1 MFMLRYFPRSAIAIF
16 CQASLGASVF
26 LGALNIA
33 SAAEDVQFNTDILDI
48 KDRENIDL
56 SQFSRKGYI
65 LPGTYTLAVNLNANT
80 LPERPINFYAA
91 EHDEHE
97 TLACLTPE
105 LVEQLGLTEKALA
118 QLTWWRDGQCLDLD
132 SLKGMEAHGD
142 LGKSTLAISIP
153 QAYLEYSAPNWDPPS
168 RWEDGLPGLLFDYN
182 LNLQSQQQNGSGGG
196 SGTDLS
202 GNGTTGANLG
212 AWRLRADWQAR
223 YDRRSGNNHDAGNRS
238 WDWSRYYAYRA
249 LGSLGAKLSLGEDY
263 FNSAIFDSFR
273 FTGASLVTDDNML
286 PPNLRG
292 YAPEV
297 SGVAKGNAKVIISQQ
312 GRIIKEVQV
321 APGPYRI
328 QDLDSAVSGNL
339 DVRVEEQD
347 GSVQQYQVNT
357 ATIPYLTR
365 PGQVRYK
372 AALGKPSDWQHHMN
386 GPLFASGEFSW
397 GVSNGWSLYGGGIGG
412 GDYNALSVGVGRD
425 LMALGALSFDV
436 THSQAKVPRQETQRG
451 GSYRLSYSKR
461 FDETGSQVTFAGYRF
476 SDSGFRSMSE
486 YLDSLDGG
494 INAGRS
500 KEMYTVSLNQQFES
514 IGLTAYVNYNH
525 QTYWNQADNDR
536 YDLSLARYFDIG
548 RFRNVSLSLTAYR
561 NKFNGTNDDG
571 MYLSL
576 SMPWGESGTVSYNGS
591 YAAGDTRNSVGYYDR
606 RGDSDTYQLN
616 AGVARSGADL
626 SGYYTHKGT
635 LAQVNTSASYREGQY
650 SALGLSLQGG
660 ATLTPEGGAL
670 HRSGMLGGTRMLIDT
685 DGVSGVP
692 VGSYGSS
699 VASNRFGKAV
709 ITDLTSYYRNSV
721 RINVD
726 KLADNVE
733 AAQSVQQ
740 GTLTEG
746 AIGYRSFKVISGEKA
761 LAVIRLADGS
771 APPFGATVLNAK
783 QQETG
788 IVNDDGN
795 VYLSGINAGDKMTVH
810 WGNAPQCQIT
820 FPDNL
825 AAGMTTN
832 LLLPCVKSP
841 RPE

>member
-1 MFMLRYFPRSAIAIF
+1 MLRYFPRSAISIF

-26 LGALNIA
+26 LCTLNNSI
-33 SAAEDVQFNTDILDI
+33 AAEEVQFNTDILDI

-65 LPGTYTLAVNLNANT
+65 LPGTYTLAINLNANV
-80 LPERPINFYAA
+80 LPERPINFYTA

-97 TLACLTPE
+97 TVACLTPE
-105 LVEQLGLTEKALA
+105 LVDQLGLTEKSLS
-118 QLTWWRDGQCLDLD
+118 QVTWWREGQCLNLA
-132 SLKGMEAHGD
+132 SLKGMEARGD
-142 LGKSTLAISIP
+142 LGKSTLYLSIP

-182 LNLQSQQQNGSGGG
+182 MNLQSQQQNGSGSG

-223 YDRRSGNNHDAGNRS
+223 YDRRSGNNHDTGNRS

-249 LGSLGAKLSLGEDY
+249 LGGLGAKLSLGEDY

-273 FTGASLVTDDNML
+273 FTGASLMTDDNML

-321 APGPYRI
+321 AAGPYRI

-412 GDYNALSVGVGRD
+412 GDYNALSAGVGRD
-425 LMALGALSFDV
+425 LMMLGALSFDV

-486 YLDSLDGG
+486 YLDSLDSG

-500 KEMYTVSLNQQFES
+500 KEMYTISLNQQFEA

-561 NKFNGTNDDG
+561 NKYNDTNDDG

-576 SMPWGESGTVSYNGS
+576 SMPWGGSGTVSYNGS
-591 YAAGDTRNSVGYYDR
+591 YAAGDSRNSVGYYDR
-606 RGDSDTYQLN
+606 VGDTDSYQVN

-650 SALGLSLQGG
+650 SALGMSLQGG

-670 HRSGMLGGTRMLIDT
+670 HRSGILGGTRMMIDT
-685 DGVSGVP
+685 DGVAGVP
-692 VGSYGSS
+692 VGGYGSS

-709 ITDLTSYYRNSV
+709 VTDLTSYYRNSV

-733 AAQSVQQ
+733 ASQSVQQ

-810 WGNAPQCQIT
+810 WGNKPQCQIT
-820 FPDNL
+820 FPDTL

-832 LLLPCVKSP
+832 LLLPCVKSR